1 MSERKLRAECGRC
14 GRPQVGCYCSSVTA
28 IHTRTRVVLLQHPRE
43 HGKAVNTARI
53 AALAL
58 PEASLH
64 VGVDFSELS
73 AVERAIS
80 CPERPAVL
88 LYPGA
93 DARDLALEPPDGP
106 VTLVVIDGT
115 WHQARALIRKNPRIA
130 ALPRYAFHPP
140 APSDYRIRREPAP
153 NCVST
158 IEALTYA
165 LPLLEGD
172 SARFL
177 PLLVPFRAMVDFQL
191 EHAARSEGGRKRDK
205 RRNNVQA
212 LARLPDEL
220 LEPRLVCV
228 TGEANAWPVDRSV
241 GTPPHPHEL
250 VQWAAVRLDSG
261 ARFEKILRPRLPL
274 ASSPVCHSRL
284 TERALRE
291 GASVAELL
299 SDFDSFASADD
310 VICTWGTYGR
320 DLFMRE
326 RATPFARWVDIRKVV
341 GDFLKR
347 RPGSIEALIEQRGLS
362 FEPVGSGR
370 GGERLG
376 MLRAVTRWLADEAHA
391 QMAAFQARPG
401 ERSEMDAEA
410 QVSQ

>member
-1 MSERKLRAECGRC
+1 M
-14 GRPQVGCYCSSVTA
+14 GCYCNSITQV
-28 IHTRTRVVLLQHPRE
+28 HTRTRVLLLQHPRE

-58 PEASLH
+58 PEATLH
-64 VGVDFSELS
+64 VGVDFSELA
-73 AVERAIS
+73 AVTRAIS
-80 CPERPAVL
+80 DPSRPAVL
-88 LYPGA
+88 LYPGS
-93 DARDLALEPPDGP
+93 DARDLAREPPDGP

-130 ALPRYAFHPP
+130 ALPRYAFQPP
-140 APSDYRIRREPAP
+140 APSEYRIRREPTP

-172 SARFL
+172 ATRFL
-177 PLLVPFRAMVDFQL
+177 QLLVPFRAMVDFQVA
-191 EHAARSEGGRKRDK
+191 HAARSEGGRKRDK

-220 LEPRLVCV
+220 LDGKLVCV
-228 TGEANAWPVDRSV
+228 NGEANAWPVDRSI
-241 GTPPHPHEL
+241 GAPPHPHEL
-250 VQWAAVRLDSG
+250 VQWLAVRLDSG
-261 ARFEKILRPRLPL
+261 APFEKILRPRLPL
-274 ASSPVCHSRL
+274 ASSPMCHSRL
-284 TERALRE
+284 PESALRD

-299 SDFDSFASADD
+299 TDFDAFAGSDD
-310 VICTWGTYGR
+310 VICTWGTYAR
-320 DLFMRE
+320 ELFLRE
-326 RATPFARWVDIRKVV
+326 RSAPFARWVDIRKVV

-347 RPGSIEALIEQRGLS
+347 RPGSIESIIRERALG

-376 MLRAVTRWLADEAHA
+376 MLRAVTRWLADEAHD
-391 QMAAFQARPG
+391 QMAAFTHRQAKAA
-401 ERSEMDAEA
+401 SEAA
-410 QVSQ
+410 PALAP